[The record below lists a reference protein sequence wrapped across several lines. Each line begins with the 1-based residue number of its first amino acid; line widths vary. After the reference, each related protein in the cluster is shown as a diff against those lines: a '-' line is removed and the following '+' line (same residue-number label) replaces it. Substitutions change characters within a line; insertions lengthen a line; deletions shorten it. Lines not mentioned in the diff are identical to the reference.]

1 MSKAKKITAITL
13 ACVFAVL
20 SIVMLFWYFGESYG
34 DFYKIANKEF
44 NIPGLSEGF
53 TPQGL
58 CYENTTNSFM
68 VSGYMK
74 NGSASRIYVV
84 DAKTYKSKGY
94 FTLFDSNGKDYVG
107 HAGGIA
113 TDGNSVWVCG
123 DGNVVRFSMSQIRNF
138 SNRAKIDILDS
149 FDVLNGA
156 DFVTVQQNHLWVG
169 EFHRDGKY
177 DTQNSHHVETSD
189 GTTNKAISFCFKIDS
204 TKEFGLVE
212 NSPIKALSTPSLVQ
226 GIEFVNQQI
235 VLSTS
240 YSLAKS
246 QILVYENILSKDADK
261 QFIYDDVS
269 IPLYVLENDDLIKQ
283 IEAPCMSEE
292 IVYAYGRLYIMFES
306 ACSKYNFITRESLRH
321 SYSIKL

>member
-1 MSKAKKITAITL
+1 MSKAKKVTAITL
-13 ACVFAVL
+13 ACVFAFL
-20 SIVMLFWYFGESYG
+20 SIIMLFWYFGESYG
-34 DFYKIANKEF
+34 SFYEIASKEF

-58 CYENTTNSFM
+58 CYENNTNSFM

-94 FTLFDSNGKDYVG
+94 FTLIDSNGKDYVG

-113 TDGNSVWVCG
+113 TDGSSVWVCG

-138 SNRAKIDILDS
+138 SNKAKIDIIDN
-149 FDVLNGA
+149 FEVLNGA
-156 DFVTVQQNHLWVG
+156 DFVTVQQGNLWVG

-177 DTQNSHHVETSD
+177 STQDSHHVETSD
-189 GTTNKAISFCFKIDS
+189 GTINKAISFCFEIDS
-204 TKEFGLVE
+204 TREFGLVATT
-212 NSPIKALSTPSLVQ
+212 PIKALSTPSLVQ

-235 VLSTS
+235 ILSTS

-246 QILVYENILSKDADK
+246 QILVYENILSKNADK
-261 QFIYDDVS
+261 QFVYNNVS
-269 IPLYVLENDDLIKQ
+269 VPLFVLENNILIEQ